1 MKTTIRAKFI
11 SLSILIILPMFA
23 LMTLFLVL
31 SVDQYNL
38 ANVKKTVLNDSYLLQ
53 IYLSQYLAENAGQPL
68 GEREFY
74 FLNRDSGKLVGLRTQ
89 LFITEGRFYVDSEKE
104 TTETEKEHFISGRET
119 KLALSGR
126 KNFILKHSNRQR
138 CFQMNFPVYQNRNPI
153 GVMRIEYSLKAE
165 DRFKTNFSIILALIN
180 LLVCAAFIVLLSVFT
195 QGIVSPLT
203 QLKLMVQKFAAG
215 KLEEDAKIKSGDEVE
230 ELADAFHKMA
240 YNINQLIQSL
250 QAEKIKQQ
258 EFFNNMTHEIRTP
271 LTTIIGYADIIEKL
285 ESKEE
290 RNDCLQYIRTEGKRL
305 LRLVADLFR
314 SSQLNTYTL
323 TLTKTQC
330 NPEKLLRET
339 VEIIRYKANKY
350 GIVIDT
356 SIQAKIKLRVDQD
369 KLKEVLLN
377 LIDNAILHSKSPKIN
392 ILLSAG
398 PREALFEVKD
408 FGQGID
414 EFQMEQIQQKF
425 SGCQV
430 NSIYDQAGH
439 GYGLTISKK
448 IIEAHGGSLE
458 MESMP
463 EEGTI
468 VRVRLPLGDE
478 KWSEPDIIFSSSVYW
493 YAPGFC
499 YTAYFDMVTLA
510 SWKMS
515 W

>member
-23 LMTLFLVL
+23 LMSLFLVL

-53 IYLSQYLAENAGQPL
+53 IFLSQYLAENADQPL
-68 GEREFY
+68 GEREYY
-74 FLNRDSGKLVGLRTQ
+74 FLNRDSSKLVGLRTQ
-89 LFITEGRFYVDSEKE
+89 LYIAEGRFYVDSKQE
-104 TTETEKEHFISGRET
+104 TTPTEEEDFINGRET
-119 KLALSGR
+119 RLALSGE
-126 KNFILKHSNRQR
+126 KNYILKRSNGRR
-138 CFQMNFPVYQNRNPI
+138 SFRMNFPIYQNLKPV
-153 GVMRIEYSLKAE
+153 GVMRIEYPLKEE
-165 DRFKTNFSIILALIN
+165 DRFKTNFSIILVLIN
-180 LLVCAAFIVLLSVFT
+180 LLVCAAFIMLLSIFT

-215 KLEEDAKIKSGDEVE
+215 KFEEQAKIKSGDEVE

-250 QAEKIKQQ
+250 KDEKNKQQ

-285 ESKEE
+285 ETKEE

-314 SSQLNTYTL
+314 SSQLNTYTI
-323 TLTKTQC
+323 TLTKTNC
-330 NPEKLLRET
+330 NLEKLLRET

-350 GIVIDT
+350 GIVINT
-356 SIQAKIKLRVDQD
+356 SIRAKIRLRVDQD

-377 LIDNAILHSKSPKIN
+377 LIDNAILHSKSSKIH

-398 PREALFEVKD
+398 PGEALFEVKD

-414 EFQMEQIQQKF
+414 EAQMEQIHQKF
-425 SGCQV
+425 SGCLV
-430 NSIYDQAGH
+430 NSIYDQADH

-448 IIEAHGGSLE
+448 IVEAHGGSLE
-458 MESMP
+458 IESTLMK
-463 EEGTI
+463 GTV
-468 VRVRLPLGDE
+468 VRVRLPLGE
-478 KWSEPDIIFSSSVYW
+478 VK
-493 YAPGFC
+493 
-499 YTAYFDMVTLA
+499 
-510 SWKMS
+510 
-515 W
+515 